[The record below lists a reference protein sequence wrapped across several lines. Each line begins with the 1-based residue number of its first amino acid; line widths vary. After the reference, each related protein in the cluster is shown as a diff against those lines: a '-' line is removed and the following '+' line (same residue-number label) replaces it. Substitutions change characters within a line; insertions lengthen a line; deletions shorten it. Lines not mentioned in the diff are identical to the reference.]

1 MQAQAVVPRT
11 RGDGR
16 RALILLICGALMLV
30 LGIVGLFS
38 LQGKAVR
45 FDAAYDSHG
54 DLSPFFFGQL
64 EEGQGYSF
72 LQNLWLGAVRYR
84 LWVILAG
91 LALIV
96 AYVALNRDL
105 LYSQSV
111 APYVFVLPF
120 IITFLVF
127 FLYPFISTVMM
138 SFQEITGAGT
148 KWIGFKNYQDLF
160 ANKNF

>member
-1 MQAQAVVPRT
+1 MQAQAIVPRT

-16 RALILLICGALMLV
+16 RALILLVCGALLMV

-54 DLSPFFFGQL
+54 DLSPFFFGPL

-72 LQNLWLGAVRYR
+72 LQNLWLGIVRYR

-91 LALIV
+91 IALIAV
-96 AYVALNRDL
+96 YVAMNRDL

-111 APYVFVLPF
+111 APYVFVAPF
-120 IITFLVF
+120 IITFVVF
-127 FLYPFISTVMM
+127 FAYPFISTVMM
-138 SFQEITGAGT
+138 SFQEITGAE
-148 KWIGFKNYQDLF
+148 IGR
-160 ANKNF
+160 AHV